1 VVVVRL
7 SVQKEVYVHTVSTT
21 MTMCPNYLA
30 PYIELKTQHLQPAK
44 LQVWRAQFVTHSLD
58 MSGESVILALGYEEC

>member
-7 SVQKEVYVHTVSTT
+7 PVRKEVYVYTVSTT

-30 PYIELKTQHLQPAK
+30 PYIQLTTQHLQPAK
-44 LQVWRAQFVTHSLD
+44 LHVWRAQFVTHFLD
-58 MSGESVILALGYEEC
+58 MSSESAILALGYEEC